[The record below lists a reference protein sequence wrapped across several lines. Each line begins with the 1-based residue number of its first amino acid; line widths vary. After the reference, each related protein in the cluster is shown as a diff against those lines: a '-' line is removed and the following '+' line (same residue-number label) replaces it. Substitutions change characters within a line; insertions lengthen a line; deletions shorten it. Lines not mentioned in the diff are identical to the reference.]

1 MEKITIMH
9 TNDLH
14 SHLENWPK
22 IRRYLEQRQ
31 RELAQKGHG
40 AITVDLGD
48 FVDRWHPLSE
58 ATNGKANVA
67 LMNAVHY
74 DAATIGNNEGVGNSQ
89 YDLNH
94 LYDEA
99 NFDVLLA
106 NLFDKKTL
114 QPPKW
119 SKEYKIITTKA
130 GSKVGLIALTAP
142 FPLTYSPNGW
152 DIRYPLEILPNLVA
166 HLRPQVDVLVLMSH
180 LGIEDDQLIA
190 SEMPEID
197 VILGSHTHHLF
208 PAGKVVNGVQLAA
221 AGKFGYYIGEVRL
234 ELDENHK
241 IISKMART
249 IETATLTT
257 FPEDEEEIKGYL
269 QKGHDLL
276 KSQKVANLPY
286 DLTLDLNG
294 EHRLID
300 ATLKAIEKRGQTDV
314 AILNSGLFLQEL
326 PKGEVNQD
334 QLHTTL
340 PHPMHLLKVTLKGA
354 DVRRLVLE
362 MEKNR
367 NFLRNFPMLG
377 MGFRGKIFG
386 VITYDGIFYDSVN
399 HEVYWLKEKL
409 QDDKD
414 YTFTTVDHFMFVP
427 FFPTIEIAGKY
438 EFLFPEFIRSVLGTY
453 LQTHYPSK

>member
-58 ATNGKANVA
+58 ATNGQANIA
-67 LMNAVHY
+67 LMNEVHY
-74 DAATIGNNEGVGNSQ
+74 DAATIGNNEGVGNSE

-114 QPPKW
+114 RPPKW
-119 SKEYKIITTKA
+119 SQEYKIITTQA
-130 GSKVGLIALTAP
+130 GTKVGLIALTAP

-208 PAGKVVNGVQLAA
+208 PDGKVVNGVQLAA

-234 ELDENHK
+234 ELEDHK
-241 IISKMART
+241 IISKKART

-257 FPEDEEEIKGYL
+257 FPEDEEEISGYL

-276 KSQKVANLPY
+276 KAQKVAVLPY
-286 DLTLDLNG
+286 DLTLDL
-294 EHRLID
+294 D
-300 ATLKAIEKRGQTDV
+300 GQQR
-314 AILNSGLFLQEL
+314 SSM
-326 PKGEVNQD
+326 
-334 QLHTTL
+334 QL
-340 PHPMHLLKVTLKGA
+340 
-354 DVRRLVLE
+354 
-362 MEKNR
+362 
-367 NFLRNFPMLG
+367 
-377 MGFRGKIFG
+377 
-386 VITYDGIFYDSVN
+386 
-399 HEVYWLKEKL
+399 
-409 QDDKD
+409 
-414 YTFTTVDHFMFVP
+414 
-427 FFPTIEIAGKY
+427 
-438 EFLFPEFIRSVLGTY
+438 
-453 LQTHYPSK
+453 